1 MNDYLLLFHGGGSED
16 NDLSP
21 EEMQKVMMK
30 WSVWITSLRDAG
42 IFKGGDPLEKE
53 ARTVRGPERRTD
65 PLPNR
70 KSLWAAT

>member
-30 WSVWITSLRDAG
+30 WSFPV
-42 IFKGGDPLEKE
+42 
-53 ARTVRGPERRTD
+53 
-65 PLPNR
+65 
-70 KSLWAAT
+70 